1 MQICNIHYSYYSK
14 CTRAAGI
21 DLPAPKCPACV
32 APQPRPTREAAP
44 WAAARPADRARSGAQ
59 DTGARCHPSCV
70 CACAMLRCVY
80 TWLAIHPSIH
90 PSVHSIHLPS
100 HLPADLSTRPPIYLS
115 IPTQR
120 GMTSVRRIDLHVRP
134 RRRGGDEV
142 VALLRAVHRE
152 PPGEV
157 LPAGKPRARE
167 AEEPAEPLQLGHRV
181 IALQLCG
188 SPHVRSPHVRGALFR
203 RSGGASAGGGSAREC
218 GAGLH
223 RRTRVCLRARA
234 SMSRYLYI

>member
-1 MQICNIHYSYYSK
+1 MHA
-14 CTRAAGI
+14 RGRDRLAGAEVPG
-21 DLPAPKCPACV
+21 LRC
-32 APQPRPTREAAP
+32 
-44 WAAARPADRARSGAQ
+44 AAASSDARSRAVGCRSTCRPSAQ
-59 DTGARCHPSCV
+59 RCAGHRCKVPPVVCV
-70 CACAMLRCVY
+70 CMCHVAVY
-80 TWLAIHPSIH
+80 PHMAIHPSIH

-100 HLPADLSTRPPIYLS
+100 HLPADLSTHPPIHLPL
-115 IPTQR
+115 PTQR

-157 LPAGKPRARE
+157 PPAGKPRARE

-188 SPHVRSPHVRGALFR
+188 SPQVPSPHVRGALFR